1 MRFSNKK
8 ERMPLVVITAI
19 LLFTGFMGLKT
30 LMQYSFLFSLDD
42 VTDSSK
48 YQTILKHVGYPD
60 NKLFSHFP
68 KKIPIGKT
76 NVGFLYRPQLF
87 QGSMDMQLRFKPE
100 PEEIQSILEEY
111 TPKAIEIGKGNDLG
125 ENSKYLLTF
134 YDKDSQMFTKLS
146 NDFEVIILGSEGAIG
161 GHGFNYGIAVNK
173 TKPEVIYWARK
184 WDG

>member
-1 MRFSNKK
+1 M
-8 ERMPLVVITAI
+8 
-19 LLFTGFMGLKT
+19 
-30 LMQYSFLFSLDD
+30 
-42 VTDSSK
+42 
-48 YQTILKHVGYPD
+48 
-60 NKLFSHFP
+60 
-68 KKIPIGKT
+68 
-76 NVGFLYRPQLF
+76 
-87 QGSMDMQLRFKPE
+87 
-100 PEEIQSILEEY
+100 EEY